1 MPTVIPTNNT
11 DLLQA
16 LARLTSQ
23 ELATVFDLIVIT
35 KSRIPDSC
43 PPEFIPWLA
52 WERSIGSDEGWN
64 ITDTE
69 IARRKLIENY
79 IQKHQHKGT
88 PSVIRRLFRDLGYGE
103 IQIIEN
109 TANLYWNGNAVFDGT
124 HLFGGSN
131 GEWAKY
137 SIKLSRPVT
146 NNEAQKLREW
156 LERIV
161 PLRCELHS
169 LDYRD
174 HPIYWNGEITF
185 DGSYNFG
192 IA

>member
-23 ELATVFDLIVIT
+23 ELATVFDLAVIT

-88 PSVIRRLFRDLGYGE
+88 PSVIRRLSVTWGTEKYKSSKIPPIFTGMEAPSSTAHTYSVAATENGR
-103 IQIIEN
+103 N
-109 TANLYWNGNAVFDGT
+109 TALN
-124 HLFGGSN
+124 
-131 GEWAKY
+131 
-137 SIKLSRPVT
+137 
-146 NNEAQKLREW
+146 
-156 LERIV
+156 
-161 PLRCELHS
+161 
-169 LDYRD
+169 
-174 HPIYWNGEITF
+174 
-185 DGSYNFG
+185 
-192 IA
+192 

>member
-23 ELATVFDLIVIT
+23 ELATVFDLAVIT

-79 IQKHQHKGT
+79 IQKHQPKGT

-161 PLRCELHS
+161 PLRC
-169 LDYRD
+169 
-174 HPIYWNGEITF
+174 
-185 DGSYNFG
+185 
-192 IA
+192 